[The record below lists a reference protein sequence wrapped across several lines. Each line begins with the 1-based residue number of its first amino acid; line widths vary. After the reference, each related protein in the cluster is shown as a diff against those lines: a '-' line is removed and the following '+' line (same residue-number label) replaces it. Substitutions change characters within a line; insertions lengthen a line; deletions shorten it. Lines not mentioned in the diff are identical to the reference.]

1 MTDERDQQ
9 PDGRYDALSDDFE
22 DFAATQAMPPLSAD
36 TAAGAI
42 ADLTYGSVADAAR
55 RNARAAGTVGAYAA
69 PAMPANQTMPAEP
82 AYDGFVPLG
91 APSVPATPAA
101 AAPNGSAGIGSADA
115 TRVFTAGAPA
125 EASGLAGFQDV
136 PDLGAAGIVAYGV
149 PATDDAPSVLAVP
162 VAPAAPESL
171 DPGAVTARRSRK
183 GLVVTLCVVLALLAA
198 LVGSFLYARAHYADR
213 VAPGVRFGAVD
224 VTGKTRDEL
233 AAVVQQAVKDSGIT
247 VKDANG
253 AGVTA
258 SLEDLGVNVDVDKT
272 VDDLM
277 NAKTASNLLQDVT
290 RVIPFVH
297 EDVALAADT
306 DKGELE
312 AFLSEKLIDESE
324 RAVPSS
330 IAYDGSQHLFT
341 ATEGRSGKTPSASG
355 VKDAVDAAIASPGTA
370 ATLTID
376 DETVDAPIALAA
388 AQSAADAANQRLA
401 NKIVMTAGDA
411 KQFEVPVDD
420 VASWIKVESDSAK
433 GTIELSYDAT
443 AIRKYMAEQLPA
455 QLNQDMVSQEDI
467 VDENGAV
474 LVEAKTAGVNG
485 VAVKDTDQAA
495 EQVVAAL
502 ETGDGAQVQVA
513 ADVTRFD
520 VKQKKSEWRIVVDKS
535 SQLATVYQNGNA
547 VKTFNICTGTDN
559 HQTTNGTWYIYLK
572 YRVQDMT
579 GLNDDGSRYLSK
591 GVEWVSYFNGGEGFH
606 TATWNY
612 DGIADGDPVSRG
624 SHGCVNMYAS
634 DAQWVYQNCPEGT
647 IVQVVGSQPSGAV
660 R

>member
-9 PDGRYDALSDDFE
+9 SDGRYDALSDDFE
-22 DFAATQAMPPLSAD
+22 DFAATQAMPPLSAA

-42 ADLTYGSVADAAR
+42 ADLTYGNVADAAR
-55 RNARAAGTVGAYAA
+55 LNANAAAGGFGVHDA
-69 PAMPANQTMPAEP
+69 PAN
-82 AYDGFVPLG
+82 DGFVPLG
-91 APSVPATPAA
+91 TPAVPVTPASA
-101 AAPNGSAGIGSADA
+101 ATSAGVGSMDA
-115 TRVFTAGAPA
+115 TQVFATGAPA
-125 EASGLAGFQDV
+125 AGAAGLAGFEDV
-136 PDLGAAGIVAYGV
+136 PDLDATRTSAYSAPAPTDATAAYGAPV
-149 PATDDAPSVLAVP
+149 MQAAPADFA
-162 VAPAAPESL
+162 APAAPEDL
-171 DPGAVTARRSRK
+171 NPGAVTKRRSHK
-183 GLVVTLCVVLALLAA
+183 GLIITLCVVLALLAA
-198 LVGSFLYARAHYADR
+198 LVGSFLYARAHYTDR
-213 VAPGVRFGAVD
+213 VAPGVRFGIAD

-233 AAVVQQAVKDSGIT
+233 AAIVQQAVKDSGIT
-247 VKDANG
+247 VKDSNG
-253 AGVTA
+253 ASVTA

-277 NAKTASNLLQDVT
+277 NAKASSNLIEDVK
-290 RVIPFVH
+290 RVLPFVH
-297 EDVALAADT
+297 ENVPLSATTDNGALD
-306 DKGELE
+306 
-312 AFLSEKLIDESE
+312 AFLSEKLIGEDE

-330 IAYDGSQHLFT
+330 IAYDGGQHLFT
-341 ATEGRSGKTPSASG
+341 AVEGRSGKAPKSDD
-355 VKDAVDAAIASPGTA
+355 VKTAVGWAIADPGMST
-370 ATLTID
+370 TLTID
-376 DETVDAPIALAA
+376 DETIDTPIALDT
-388 AQSAADAANQRLA
+388 AQSAADAANQRLT

-420 VASWIKVESDSAK
+420 VASWIKAEPDSAK

-474 LVEAKTAGVNG
+474 LVEAQTAGVNG

-502 ETGDGAQVQVA
+502 ETGNGAQVQVA
-513 ADVTRFD
+513 ADVTQFD

-535 SQLATVYQNGNA
+535 TQLATVYQNGNA
-547 VKTFNICTGTDN
+547 VKTFNICTGTNN

-572 YRVQDMT
+572 YRIQDMT

-647 IVQVVGSQPSGAV
+647 IVQVVGSQPSGSV